1 MIFQSVNECS
11 IDVNSF
17 YKTHHSIRFLWPET
31 APHREER
38 AEGFRI
44 NKDGVLEKYYGSKAD
59 VRIPDCVKVI
69 GSGAFRD
76 NRVTEN
82 IRVPESVK
90 MIESG
95 AMSYMDKL
103 REVSLCGIRVLER
116 YCFRGSDKLEHVIF
130 PDCLEVIGE
139 DCFAYCNSL
148 EEIDLGST
156 NAVFKG
162 RIAPMSQG
170 PKRFVFPRNLK
181 AIPFDAFYYCY
192 RLKDVY
198 IPSSVTEI
206 GQYAFEGCK
215 SLTSIVIPENVEVLN
230 LNTFKSCD
238 GLRTILLKSRNT
250 RIVGE
255 ADKFFKACI
264 CYADEL

>member
-1 MIFQSVNECS
+1 
-11 IDVNSF
+11 
-17 YKTHHSIRFLWPET
+17 
-31 APHREER
+31 
-38 AEGFRI
+38 
-44 NKDGVLEKYYGSKAD
+44 
-59 VRIPDCVKVI
+59 VI
-69 GSGAFRD
+69 GAGAFRD

-90 MIESG
+90 VIESG

-116 YCFRGSDKLEHVIF
+116 YCFWGSDKLERVVF
-130 PDCLEVIGE
+130 PDCLEVIE
-139 DCFAYCNSL
+139 TDCFAHCNSL

-170 PKRFVFPRNLK
+170 PKRFVFPRTLK
-181 AIPFDAFYYCY
+181 AIPDGAFYFCE
-192 RLKDVY
+192 RLTDVD

-215 SLTSIVIPENVEVLN
+215 SLASIVIPENVEVLN
-230 LNTFKSCD
+230 LNTFAWCD
-238 GLRTILLKSRNT
+238 GLKTLILKSRNT

-255 ADKFFKACI
+255 EDKHFKACI
-264 CYADEL
+264 CYADELENQSGIWYK